1 MDSMLAEYAGKPRSV
16 VQPGCA
22 VHLRVG
28 AGPDLHA
35 HFAIQLALG
44 MSHCAV
50 LRQSLRG
57 AEQRAA
63 GWLVGSQQ
71 AHWVAVEG
79 VGVTMHFD
87 PLSESGRRLSGRLEG
102 VRALTAAE
110 CAAIRTEME
119 ECWARGWQSADLMG
133 AAGRIV
139 DLMAGPDAP
148 RAAPDPRVRRVLA
161 AIRRN
166 PGENTPLADL
176 AAMVNL
182 SEGRLAHLFRGDVG
196 IPVRQYRLWARMGCA
211 LDRVTRGRSLTEAA
225 HAAGFADSAHFCRI
239 CRRMF
244 GSAPSRLPELRSC
257 QVGSRAC

>member
-1 MDSMLAEYAGKPRSV
+1 
-16 VQPGCA
+16 
-22 VHLRVG
+22 VG

-148 RAAPDPRVRRVLA
+148 RAAPDPRVWRVLA

-182 SEGRLAHLFRGDVG
+182 SEGRLAHLFRG
-196 IPVRQYRLWARMGCA
+196 MGCA